1 MSLREAAQQALEAL
15 EIAPL
20 DHNSIKSRFFE
31 HRHHAI
37 IALRDALGADTRT
50 CTCHPGDSPPNPC
63 QRKYALSEC
72 LDAALA
78 EDAMQ
83 RLTDVQQEMEA
94 TSQESRQVEPVAY
107 VTGYSKGRCTIKA
120 VDPDWLLPVGMALYR
135 SPSTI
140 NEMETVEPVAWAVIT
155 RSGKLYKA
163 ASIKESA
170 ERKAQ
175 QQIDKL
181 GAEWKCSVVPLYTA
195 PPKRKPLT
203 QESLE
208 NLFLGNNSNDWWR
221 LELKEFVNV
230 ARAIERAHDIG
241 E

>member
-1 MSLREAAQQALEAL
+1 MKQNNCERKMNLREAAQQALEAL
-15 EIAPL
+15 CLPCDRWNRRQTEIINA
-20 DHNSIKSRFFE
+20 SIT
-31 HRHHAI
+31 
-37 IALRDALGADTRT
+37 ALRT
-50 CTCHPGDSPPNPC
+50 
-63 QRKYALSEC
+63 
-72 LDAALA
+72 ALA
-78 EDAMQ
+78 EDAME
-83 RLTDVQQEMEA
+83 RLTDVQQEMDCYGDGNVYRGQRSSDSKTPTLTINGMPAVEGPLSKSHR
-94 TSQESRQVEPVAY
+94 TCQESRQVEPVA
-107 VTGYSKGRCTIKA
+107 
-120 VDPDWLLPVGMALYR
+120 
-135 SPSTI
+135 
-140 NEMETVEPVAWAVIT
+140 WAEIT

-208 NLFLGNNSNDWWR
+208 NLFLGNDSNDWWR